1 MLRFCGLFV
10 FGLPILWWFLGGLV
24 IGSCLGI
31 DLVWFL
37 TVAVGFCRL
46 RWFGWR
52 IVWFR
57 YIVGGSLC

>member
-1 MLRFCGLFV
+1 MGCLYLVCLFCG
-10 FGLPILWWFLGGLV
+10 GFLGGLV

-37 TVAVGFCRL
+37 TVVVGFCRL
-46 RWFGWR
+46 CWFGWR

>member
-1 MLRFCGLFV
+1 MV
-10 FGLPILWWFLGGLV
+10 VFLGGLV

>member
-1 MLRFCGLFV
+1 MV
-10 FGLPILWWFLGGLV
+10 VFLGGLV

-46 RWFGWR
+46 RWFGWL

-57 YIVGGSLC
+57 CIVGGSLC

>member
-1 MLRFCGLFV
+1 MV
-10 FGLPILWWFLGGLV
+10 VLGGLV

-46 RWFGWR
+46 CWFGWR

>member
-1 MLRFCGLFV
+1 MAV
-10 FGLPILWWFLGGLV
+10 FFGGLV
-24 IGSCLGI
+24 VGSCLGI

-46 RWFGWR
+46 RWFGWC

-57 YIVGGSLC
+57 YIVGGSLCCLLCCLIMLICD